1 MGQDSNLRCFFVTDL
16 QSAALAARHSH
27 PWGDQGPETRITAIP
42 PTPGA
47 VDIAQIVLIPSIK
60 PLLIHTLENPV
71 RFLPHNV
78 GRLASSYPDESNGIY
93 PLPQGVR
100 EDESRLIYYLR

>member
-1 MGQDSNLRCFFVTDL
+1 MINIHGRCEDEPAFFGRNIRAQILKV
-16 QSAALAARHSH
+16 S
-27 PWGDQGPETRITAIP
+27 GPETRITAIP